1 MKNYIVIPLISKP
14 GIQRDGTPFASE
26 SYIGGQWCRFYMQRP
41 RKIGGYKLIDAG
53 NTEII
58 RTLFAVPMPNAID
71 LYIGRASSLKYIT
84 FDLNGN
90 GSTEINRTPGGYVS
104 NINNVWEIDLFTNAN
119 TTDDSSSFVVASVIP
134 NGMDI
139 SNTTEGNLYY
149 GDITLDTPLLQII
162 DPSNSPI
169 VASGGCIFFAP
180 VLIIFGNDGFVRWSA
195 PNMLF
200 GANSWPDA
208 NNLVVSNTKIIQALL
223 YRGSVIMWT
232 VNSILSLTYD
242 PVTDNFTPATIQ
254 TNISIMSPNSVV
266 EYNQQF
272 FWIGTDQFYFFNGIV
287 NRLENSMSSDWFF
300 QNVNL
305 SQRSKIWGM
314 VISRYNEIW
323 WHYPKGTN
331 TECSDVIIY
340 NVELQIWYDS
350 VNARGAGLSVGLFPL
365 PLMSDTQL
373 TAIATRSGFTN
384 NYGLWMHEYGWDQ
397 IIGPTTS
404 AIDSYFETHIITLF
418 GNKPEENR
426 LIRSRRIEPDFAQNG
441 NMTVTVNNRMF
452 PSDTLANGQLI
463 PSGPYTF
470 NGNTQK
476 VDDVNSQGRLVSFVF
491 DSNVAGGTYQAGQ
504 TLLDYEIGDVSP
516 GNS

>member
-26 SYIGGQWCRFYMQRP
+26 SYINGQWCRFYMQRP
-41 RKIGGYKLIDAG
+41 RKIGGYKLIDEG
-53 NTEII
+53 NAEII
-58 RTLFAVPMPNAID
+58 RALFAVPMPNAID
-71 LYIGRASSLKYIT
+71 LYLGRASSLRYIT
-84 FDLNGN
+84 LDLNGN
-90 GSTEINRTPGGYVS
+90 GEGEIDRTPGGYVS
-104 NINNVWEIDLFTNAN
+104 NVNNIWGIDLFTNAN
-119 TTDDSSSFVVASVIP
+119 VVHVASSFIVGLVAP
-134 NGMDI
+134 NGTDI
-139 SNTTEGNLYY
+139 SNTTNGNLYY
-149 GDITLDTPLLQII
+149 GDSNLDTPLIKVV
-162 DPSNSPI
+162 DVANSP
-169 VASGGCIFFAP
+169 VTASGGCIFAAP
-180 VLIIFGNDGFVRWSA
+180 VMVIYGNDGFVRWSA

-232 VNSILSLTYD
+232 VSSILSLTYD
-242 PVTDNFTPATIQ
+242 PVNQDFIPSTIQ
-254 TNISIMSPNSVV
+254 SNISIMSPNSVV
-266 EYNQQF
+266 EYNQQL

-314 VISRYNEIW
+314 VVSRYNEIW
-323 WHYPKGTN
+323 WHYPRGTN

-340 NVELQIWYDS
+340 NVELQVWYDS

-373 TAIATRSGFTN
+373 TAIATRAGFTN

-397 IIGPTTS
+397 VIGPNTY
-404 AIDSYFETHIITLF
+404 AIESYFETHIITLF
-418 GNKPEENR
+418 GSKPDENR
-426 LIRSRRIEPDFAQNG
+426 LIRSRRVEPDLAQVG

-452 PSDTLANGQLI
+452 PSDSLANGQLLQ
-463 PSGPYTF
+463 SGPYTF
-470 NGNTQK
+470 TADTQK

-491 DSNVAGGTYQAGQ
+491 NSNVVGGIYQAGQ
-504 TLLDYEIGDVSP
+504 TLLDYEVGDVNP
-516 GNS
+516 